1 MKKSFYF
8 PGIASFIVATIF
20 CLQGCL
26 KDTYQKTYTYTYYK
40 PVYKTT
46 DEVRANIKSSEPAD
60 IKQAGKI
67 YIRGQYIFLNDVDK
81 GIHII
86 DNSNPAQ
93 PKNIGFINIPGNMD
107 LAVKGNTLYA
117 DLYTALIAIDITDP
131 HHIVLK
137 KVIESV
143 FPHRYYNGYFTP
155 DSTKVIASWEKRD
168 TTVTEKGR
176 LGMEKNAGL
185 LIYTAADVNP
195 RFFSPFASSSSSP
208 YGAGGSMA
216 RFTLINNT
224 LYTVGSSDLN
234 VFNISNLS
242 DPAYITNKNIGWNI
256 ETIYP
261 FQNKLFIGST
271 TGMFIYD
278 VSNPSNPK
286 QEGQFSHFTSCD
298 PVIADGQYAYA
309 TLRTGNRCN
318 GFVNELDVIDINNL
332 SNPVLKK
339 SYNMTNP
346 HGLSKD
352 GNILFVCDGN
362 DGLKIYNAAN
372 ATNLQLIK
380 TFAGIDTYDVI
391 AYSGIAIVVA
401 KDGLYQYDYSD
412 INNINLLSK
421 ITIEN

>member
-117 DLYTALIAIDITDP
+117 DLYTALVAIDITDP

-185 LIYTAADVNP
+185 LIYTVADVNP

-242 DPAYITNKNIGWNI
+242 DPAYITNKNIGR
-256 ETIYP
+256 
-261 FQNKLFIGST
+261 
-271 TGMFIYD
+271 
-278 VSNPSNPK
+278 V
-286 QEGQFSHFTSCD
+286 
-298 PVIADGQYAYA
+298 
-309 TLRTGNRCN
+309 
-318 GFVNELDVIDINNL
+318 
-332 SNPVLKK
+332 
-339 SYNMTNP
+339 
-346 HGLSKD
+346 
-352 GNILFVCDGN
+352 
-362 DGLKIYNAAN
+362 
-372 ATNLQLIK
+372 
-380 TFAGIDTYDVI
+380 
-391 AYSGIAIVVA
+391 
-401 KDGLYQYDYSD
+401 
-412 INNINLLSK
+412 
-421 ITIEN
+421 